1 MCIRDRVKATV
12 TITNPNFKGDSKVDN
27 YDESE
32 LTAMALKDEYIKLR
46 ETKFTYTGQEIK
58 PDFDVVIGGKVI
70 NPDYYTVSYTN
81 NIYAG
86 TATLTVTGN
95 GSKYS
100 NKKSAKVT
108 FTIDPAKTEDLVG
121 VLPSKQYRGYSLEV
135 PADEIYATL
144 NGNEIDVAKNFTLS
158 YGENLNIGEFQ
169 DSPLY
174 FFISYSFEYF
184 ILTFQFHFF
193 ICKQA
198 FCFQYSLN
206 SLRWIHCMIWQKQPF
221 QFLWLYDLIDL
232 HGS

>member
-1 MCIRDRVKATV
+1 MADSIGNLYTGSLLDS
-12 TITNPNFKGDSKVDN
+12 NFKQITDN
-27 YDESE
+27 DYDVY
-32 LTAMALKDEYIKLR
+32 LGPGEY
-46 ETKFTYTGQEIK
+46 
-58 PDFDVVIGGKVI
+58 
-70 NPDYYTVSYTN
+70 
-81 NIYAG
+81 YA
-86 TATLTVTGN
+86 
-95 GSKYS
+95 
-100 NKKSAKVT
+100 
-108 FTIDPAKTEDLVG
+108 I
-121 VLPSKQYRGYSLEV
+121 
-135 PADEIYATL
+135 L
-144 NGNEIDVAKNFTLS
+144 NRNEINIAKNFTLS

>member
-1 MCIRDRVKATV
+1 MYLTPLPAPVFFRIFFSIRLFRICTALLFSISAAFSISDLDIFSFPLRM
-12 TITNPNFKGDSKVDN
+12 
-27 YDESE
+27 
-32 LTAMALKDEYIKLR
+32 LTRYSSSLIP
-46 ETKFTYTGQEIK
+46 TG
-58 PDFDVVIGGKVI
+58 
-70 NPDYYTVSYTN
+70 
-81 NIYAG
+81 
-86 TATLTVTGN
+86 
-95 GSKYS
+95 
-100 NKKSAKVT
+100 
-108 FTIDPAKTEDLVG
+108 
-121 VLPSKQYRGYSLEV
+121 RGYSLEV
-135 PADEIYATL
+135 PADEIHATL
-144 NGNEIDVAKNFTLS
+144 NGNEIDIAKNFTLS

-169 DSPLY
+169 DSHLY